1 MDTKKKKRE
10 QSHYISLI
18 IMIII
23 IFGFHHY
30 TDDYLNTLSEKYIL
44 QIKKSLN
51 KNSIINKIFFLIYE
65 YISNE
70 KIIIFLMLIIVYNFG
85 NIYKILILFLNL
97 QLTNLISSLLKILYR
112 APRPFWK
119 LSSEQIL
126 SNTKEFVYQ
135 SGYGNPSSDILIS
148 ISFYLTLHKIIQS
161 NKNLKESKIII
172 KLIIRL
178 LTIFMILFHMYMA
191 WIYYSNSLSQILFS
205 FFLAIAVYFFIF
217 YVLNLYSNDYRQIK
231 YLLDYPI
238 YFQGMSFLGICF
250 VYIFIFFVLKRISP
264 IDDSYMKMLNI
275 LNNSPLISNKH
286 FIQSLFFDAFINFS
300 IFFANVGIISAMKF
314 EYHKVFER
322 NFNNWA
328 QYNFEIEDEK
338 EDDDQSIF
346 SQISFNK
353 VIQWNHTSLLH
364 SILRLVFILI
374 LLFLSSLGFIFIS
387 WHDNIFLVIFV
398 KLILTMNLIG
408 FGTFYAYKQ
417 ILKYLKVTN
426 LTFFIMLRES
436 I

>member
-1 MDTKKKKRE
+1 
-10 QSHYISLI
+10 
-18 IMIII
+18 
-23 IFGFHHY
+23 
-30 TDDYLNTLSEKYIL
+30 
-44 QIKKSLN
+44 
-51 KNSIINKIFFLIYE
+51 
-65 YISNE
+65 
-70 KIIIFLMLIIVYNFG
+70 
-85 NIYKILILFLNL
+85 
-97 QLTNLISSLLKILYR
+97 
-112 APRPFWK
+112 
-119 LSSEQIL
+119 
-126 SNTKEFVYQ
+126 
-135 SGYGNPSSDILIS
+135 
-148 ISFYLTLHKIIQS
+148 
-161 NKNLKESKIII
+161 
-172 KLIIRL
+172 
-178 LTIFMILFHMYMA
+178 
-191 WIYYSNSLSQILFS
+191 
-205 FFLAIAVYFFIF
+205 
-217 YVLNLYSNDYRQIK
+217 
-231 YLLDYPI
+231 
-238 YFQGMSFLGICF
+238 
-250 VYIFIFFVLKRISP
+250 
-264 IDDSYMKMLNI
+264 
-275 LNNSPLISNKH
+275 
-286 FIQSLFFDAFINFS
+286 
-300 IFFANVGIISAMKF
+300 MKF